1 MYLQRPA
8 PSHLRGLVF
17 LPIMSPMKTVLPIAS
32 TSMNL
37 RSLVVL
43 LVALFAS
50 LPAAAQVVTTT
61 PTFPAQTDTIAVIF
75 DASKGNRDLAGFTG
89 DIYAHTGVI
98 TFLSTSLT
106 DWRYVKAQWTENK
119 PECKLTRLGANLYRL
134 VIPNPRAF
142 YGVTGTEQIRQLAF
156 VFRSSDGTRVG
167 RAEDGTDI
175 YVELF
180 APGTY
185 IRTLEPTPGN
195 RVVDSGQVVRITA
208 IASNDVPLMQ
218 ISANGVEIARATN
231 DTISTTYTVERTTK
245 IDVITYNSLGGQIR
259 DTFTLRVRPKVT
271 FKPLPQGARDGATII
286 NDTTAVVVLF
296 APGKSEVYAVGEMTD
311 WKRMPEYFCYLTP
324 DKQRWWTTIPIK
336 RKGQTLWQW
345 SFDDDRRISDPYAEQ
360 LCDPSDRFIESWR
373 FPQLPS
379 YPTGKTSG
387 IISVINTALE
397 EYEWKN
403 NTFIKPDARRLVV
416 YELLVRDFTDKSSFQ
431 AVIDSLE
438 YLKNLGVTA
447 IELMPITEFENNDSW
462 GYNVS
467 HQFAVD
473 KYYGTKN
480 DLKRLI
486 DEAHGRGMAV
496 ILDIVLNHQ
505 FGQSPLVNLWGSIA
519 GPTPENPYFNVTA
532 KHPFNVGYDMNHESE
547 PTKAYV
553 DRFLKYWI
561 TEFKFDGYRYDL
573 SKGLTQ
579 FNSGSDAGLM
589 SRYDASRI
597 AILKRM
603 MSATSSVDR
612 DFYNILE
619 HFADNAEEKEL
630 SDAGA
635 ILWANANYAGSQAV
649 MAFSNQDIAS
659 AMSAQRRGF
668 SRHGLIGYVESHD
681 EERTI
686 YRSVNFGRADASHN
700 TRDTTIALRRLEAL
714 MAQMLCIPG
723 AKMLWQFNELGY
735 PISINENGRLGRK
748 PMGFPYLRD
757 PRRERVRKAVADLN
771 EARKRYNVFA
781 QMQSTIQAA
790 DPLKTIVINDASCD
804 LIYIGNFD
812 VVSRTVSVPFTRKG
826 RWYEFATS
834 SDVNIYLDNNT
845 VTLLPGEYRLYSTQ
859 PFRGLTTTV
868 HEERETGAHVTAF
881 PNPTADHVTITCPAQ
896 TRQIDLVDILGRTVR
911 TVSCLGGLTHTIDV
925 QDLPVGPYTIIVSD
939 GSASSHQII
948 LISR

>member
-1 MYLQRPA
+1 MIYRALLLA
-8 PSHLRGLVF
+8 L
-17 LPIMSPMKTVLPIAS
+17 
-32 TSMNL
+32 
-37 RSLVVL
+37 LVV
-43 LVALFAS
+43 VTTAG
-50 LPAAAQVVTTT
+50 AQVVITT
-61 PTFPAQTDTIAVIF
+61 PTFPSQTDTITVLF
-75 DASKGNRDLAGFTG
+75 DASKGNRDLVGYTG
-89 DIYAHTGVI
+89 DVYAHTGVI
-98 TFLSTSLT
+98 TFLSTSPT
-106 DWRYVKAQWTENK
+106 DWRFVKAQWTENT
-119 PECKLTRLGANLYRL
+119 PACKLQRIGANLYSMT
-134 VIPNPRAF
+134 IANPRAF
-142 YGVTGTEQIRQLAF
+142 YGVAGTEQIRQLAF
-156 VFRSSDGTRVG
+156 VFRSSDGSRVG

-195 RVVDSGQVVRITA
+195 RVIDSGQAVRITA
-208 IASNDVPLMQ
+208 IASNNVPLMQ
-218 ISANGVEIARATN
+218 ISANGIEIARAQN
-231 DTISTTYTVERTTK
+231 DTITTTYVVTRTSK
-245 IDVITYNSLGGQIR
+245 IDVITYNQLGGQIR

-286 NDTTAVVVLF
+286 DDTTALVVLY
-296 APGKSEVYAVGEMTD
+296 APGKSEIYVVGEMTD
-311 WKRMPEYFCYLTP
+311 WKRTPEYFCYQTP
-324 DKQRWWTTIPIK
+324 DRLRWWTTIPIK
-336 RKGQTLWQW
+336 AKGQTLWQW
-345 SFDDDRRISDPYAEQ
+345 SYDDDRRISDPYAEQ

-387 IISVINTALE
+387 IISVINTTIP
-397 EYEWKN
+397 EYPWKN
-403 NTFIKPDARRLVV
+403 QTFVKPDPRRLVV

-447 IELMPITEFENNDSW
+447 IELMPITEFEGNDSW

-486 DEAHGRGMAV
+486 DEAHSRGIAV

-505 FGQSPLVNLWGSIA
+505 FGQSPLVNLWGSVA

-547 PTKAYV
+547 ATKAYV
-553 DRFLKYWI
+553 DRFLKFWI
-561 TEFKFDGYRYDL
+561 AEFKFDGYRFDL

-603 MSATSSVDR
+603 MSATTSVDPG
-612 DFYNILE
+612 FYNILE
-619 HFADNAEEKEL
+619 HFADNNEEKEL
-630 SDAGA
+630 SDNGA

-649 MAFSNQDIAS
+649 MSFSNQDIAS
-659 AMSAQRRGF
+659 SMSAQRRGF
-668 SRHGLIGYVESHD
+668 PRHGLIGYVESHD

-686 YRSVNFGRADASHN
+686 YRSVNLGRVDATHN

-714 MAQMLCIPG
+714 MVQMLCIPG
-723 AKMLWQFNELGY
+723 PKMLWQFNELGY

-757 PRRERVRKAVADLN
+757 PRRQRVLKSVSDLN
-771 EARKRYNVFA
+771 AARQRYDVFA
-781 QMQSTIQAA
+781 QMSATLQTA
-790 DPLKTIVINDASCD
+790 DPMKTIVVKDASCD
-804 LIYIGNFD
+804 LVYLGNFD
-812 VVSRTVSVPFTRKG
+812 VVSKTVNIPFTRKG
-826 RWYEFATS
+826 RWFEFATS
-834 SDVNIYLDNNT
+834 TDVNVYLDNNT

-859 PFRGLTTTV
+859 PLRGLTTSIDDRIG
-868 HEERETGAHVTAF
+868 EEEIRIY
-881 PNPTADHVTITCPAQ
+881 PNPSSEVVSVSSPEPIM
-896 TRQIDLVDILGRTVR
+896 QILLVDALGQIVR
-911 TVSCLGGLTHTIDV
+911 TISSGMAETVCTLD
-925 QDLPVGPYTIIVSD
+925 VSD
-939 GSASSHQII
+939 LAPGMYRAILRTAHSSTQQSII
-948 LISR
+948 ISR

>member
-1 MYLQRPA
+1 MV
-8 PSHLRGLVF
+8 LRTLIRVILGLAVS
-17 LPIMSPMKTVLPIAS
+17 IS
-32 TSMNL
+32 
-37 RSLVVL
+37 
-43 LVALFAS
+43 AL
-50 LPAAAQVVTTT
+50 AQVVTTT
-61 PTFPAQTDTIAVIF
+61 PTFPSQTDTITVFF

-98 TFLSTSLT
+98 TFLSTSAT
-106 DWRYVKAQWTENK
+106 DWRFVKSQWTENK
-119 PECKLTRLGANLYRL
+119 PECKLTRISANLYRL
-134 VIPNPRAF
+134 VIPNARTF

-156 VFRSSDGTRVG
+156 VFRSSDGARVG
-167 RAEDGTDI
+167 RAEDGADV

-185 IRTLEPTPGN
+185 IRTLEPTSGN

-218 ISANGVEIARATN
+218 IAANGMEIVRVAN
-231 DTISTTYTVERTTK
+231 DTITASYTVERTTK
-245 IDVITYNSLGGQIR
+245 IDVITYNQLGGQIR

-271 FKPLPQGARDGATII
+271 FKPLPQGARDGATVI

-336 RKGQTLWQW
+336 ITGQTLWQW

-387 IISVINTALE
+387 IISVINTALDA
-397 EYEWKN
+397 YVWKN
-403 NTFIKPDARRLVV
+403 KSFIKPDARRLVV

-486 DEAHGRGMAV
+486 DEAHGRGIAV

-553 DRFLKYWI
+553 DRFLKHWI

-603 MSATSSVDR
+603 MSATSSVDPG
-612 DFYNILE
+612 FYNILE

-668 SRHGLIGYVESHD
+668 SRQGLIGYVESHD

-686 YRSVNFGRADASHN
+686 FRSVNFGRADAAHN
-700 TRDTTIALRRLEAL
+700 TRDTNIALRRLEAL
-714 MAQMLCIPG
+714 MAKMLCIPG
-723 AKMLWQFNELGY
+723 PKMLWQFNELGY
-735 PISINENGRLGRK
+735 PISIDQNGRLGRK

-757 PRRERVRKAVADLN
+757 PRRERVRRTVADLN
-771 EARKRYNVFA
+771 EARKRYEVFG
-781 QMQSTIQAA
+781 QMQSTLLTV
-790 DPLKTIVINDASCD
+790 DPLKSIVVKDASCD
-804 LIYIGNFD
+804 LVYIGNFD
-812 VVSRTVSVPFTRKG
+812 AVSRTTTIPFTRKG
-826 RWYEFATS
+826 RWYEFSTS
-834 SDVNIYLDNNT
+834 SDVNVYLDNNSI
-845 VTLLPGEYRLYSTQ
+845 TLLPGEYRLYSTQ
-859 PFRGLTTTV
+859 PFRGLTTSV
-868 HEERETGAHVTAF
+868 DGDDQRVESLAVY
-881 PNPTADHVTITCPAQ
+881 PNPTADHLSVTCPAQ
-896 TRQIDLVDILGRTVR
+896 AQRIELLDVMGRVVRSLACAGGTVH
-911 TVSCLGGLTHTIDV
+911 TVDV
-925 QDLPVGPYTIIVSD
+925 QDLPSGAYTIVVS
-939 GSASSHQII
+939 SALSSSHQTL